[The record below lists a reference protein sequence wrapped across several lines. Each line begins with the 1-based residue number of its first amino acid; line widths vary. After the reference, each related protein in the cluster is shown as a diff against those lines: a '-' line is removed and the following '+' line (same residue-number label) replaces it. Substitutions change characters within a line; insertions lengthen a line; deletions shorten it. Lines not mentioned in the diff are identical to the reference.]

1 MYSLAITKAF
11 KRDVE
16 SLQNKDQK
24 LKEVIDLLKE
34 TGTLPFVPY
43 QTHRLKGEWKD
54 CVEAHIEFDLLIIWE
69 ELDNNVIKLL
79 RIGTHSKLFG
89 R

>member
-1 MYSLAITKAF
+1 MYKIAITKAF

-16 SLQNKDQK
+16 SLRIKEEK
-24 LKEVIDLLKE
+24 LKEVINLLKD

-54 CVEAHIEFDLLIIWE
+54 CIEAHIGFDLLIIWE
-69 ELDNNVIKLL
+69 ELDNNIIKLL